1 MDGVEFSLDV
11 FPPGIK
17 LTSMLPRPQIDG
29 WVENRVEA
37 GPGGFGRRRSVRLD
51 AGTIRDV
58 VEVEHR
64 RRIRGVRGIVMGRAR
79 TCWLVFTVHSAGILT
94 STRAPSALRDS
105 LSSSPS
111 L

>member
-11 FPPGIK
+11 FPGIK
-17 LTSMLPRPQIDG
+17 LTSVAAPSDRRLG
-29 WVENRVEA
+29 GNRVER
-37 GPGGFGRRRSVRLD
+37 GPGGLRRRRSVRLD

-64 RRIRGVRGIVMGRAR
+64 RRIRGVVGIVTGRAR